1 MCAHWACSKKPT
13 FLCHVQTLI
22 YVQADD
28 DTFVVVENL
37 RYMVRNYDPSGPIW
51 FGCKYRPYVEN
62 GYMSGGAGYVL
73 SREALDRFVQ
83 NGLADNTGNSS
94 LALSVLQGTL
104 VFGW

>member
-1 MCAHWACSKKPT
+1 M
-13 FLCHVQTLI
+13 
-22 YVQADD
+22 
-28 DTFVVVENL
+28 ENL
-37 RYMVRNYDPSGPIW
+37 RYMVRNYDPSEAIW

-94 LALSVLQGTL
+94 SALSATRHFSVWL
-104 VFGW
+104 VARMTIGKYHKNIE